1 MGISLPSLPLCLSN
15 NINEQKEHEYIQPC
29 LFEVLFVF
37 KQFKDDFFMH
47 HCMFYLIDVKCSPE
61 VRLREVGFLNQD
73 PTMIQIL
80 LL

>member
-1 MGISLPSLPLCLSN
+1 
-15 NINEQKEHEYIQPC
+15 
-29 LFEVLFVF
+29 
-37 KQFKDDFFMH
+37 MH

-61 VRLREVGFLNQD
+61 VRLREVGFLSQD